1 MEINQERENETP
13 RVPPKQMAS
22 AVVLAEKLPGVLI
35 QGGGANITSEALLGS
50 LGCCEAAS
58 LQIHK

>member
-1 MEINQERENETP
+1 MEINQEWENETP

-22 AVVLAEKLPGVLI
+22 AGVLAEILPGVLI
-35 QGGGANITSEALLGS
+35 QGGGANMTSEALLGS

-58 LQIHK
+58 LQIHN

>member
-1 MEINQERENETP
+1 MEINQVRGDETL

-22 AVVLAEKLPGVLI
+22 AVVLAEILPGVLI
-35 QGGGANITSEALLGS
+35 KGGGANMTSEALLGS

>member
-1 MEINQERENETP
+1 
-13 RVPPKQMAS
+13 MAS
-22 AVVLAEKLPGVLI
+22 AGVLAEILPGVLI
-35 QGGGANITSEALLGS
+35 KGGGANVTSEALLGS

>member
-1 MEINQERENETP
+1 MEINQEWENETP
-13 RVPPKQMAS
+13 RVSPKQMAS
-22 AVVLAEKLPGVLI
+22 AVVLAKVLPGVLI
-35 QGGGANITSEALLGS
+35 KGGGANMTSEALLGS